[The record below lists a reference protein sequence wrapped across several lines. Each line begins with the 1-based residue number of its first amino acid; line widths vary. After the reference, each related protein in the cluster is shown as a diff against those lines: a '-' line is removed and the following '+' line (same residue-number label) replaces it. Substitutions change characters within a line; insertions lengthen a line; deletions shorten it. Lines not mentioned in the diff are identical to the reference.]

1 MKRKI
6 QIFALMLMGIMLSSN
21 LWAENYAT
29 WTFASGT
36 AGTNYPSNNTAFT
49 ATSGSC
55 GESSYKMNGSGST
68 WNSTK
73 GYCFTAITD
82 MTVTLKLT
90 GNLAAGSSVVFAADM
105 YYNKASNAPMTG
117 FNLTVSENKGSYV
130 TTGLSA
136 TSLSLSTSSAN
147 KSVTYTTQSA
157 LKSGDEITLKY
168 TQTGKAGA
176 GQGYVG
182 NITIDGPALTSG
194 GGSTYTL
201 VFINPQHL

>member
-6 QIFALMLMGIMLSSN
+6 QVFALVLMGIMLSSN

-55 GESSYKMNGSGST
+55 GESSYTMNGSGSQ

-82 MTVTLKLT
+82 MTITIKLT
-90 GNLAAGSSVVFAADM
+90 GNLTAGSSVVFAADM

-194 GGSTYTL
+194 GGSKYTL